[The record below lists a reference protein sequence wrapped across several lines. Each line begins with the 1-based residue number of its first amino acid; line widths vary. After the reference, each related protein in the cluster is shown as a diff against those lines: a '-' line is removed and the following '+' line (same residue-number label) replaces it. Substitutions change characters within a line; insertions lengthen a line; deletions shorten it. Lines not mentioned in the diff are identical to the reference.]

1 MTKDL
6 DLICVGELSTAH
18 GIKGYMKLRS
28 FTEIADDIF
37 EYSPHYT
44 KDGGEINFKKKGVL
58 NNNAFI
64 VQVSGI
70 NNRNEAEF
78 IKGTEIYIDRSQLPD
93 LNEEEGFYHTDLI
106 GLDIKDDKTG
116 KVLGKIKHIHDFGAG
131 DVVEIDFLEKKDVT
145 DFPFTEEI
153 FPQINIEEGYVT
165 FTEPEYLIGKGK

>member
-37 EYSPHYT
+37 EYTPRFT
-44 KDGGEINFKKKGVL
+44 KDGENIVFKKKGIL

-70 NNRNEAEF
+70 NNRNEAESA
-78 IKGTEIYIDRSQLPD
+78 KGTEIYIDKSQLPD
-93 LNEEEGFYHTDLI
+93 LSEEEGLYYTDLI
-106 GLDIKDDKTG
+106 DLNVKDNKTG
-116 KVLGKIKHIHDFGAG
+116 EVLGKVKHIHDFGAG
-131 DVVEIDFLEKKDVT
+131 EVVEIDFLEKKDVT

-153 FPQINIEEGYVT
+153 FPKINVEEGYIT
-165 FTEPEYLIGKGK
+165 FNEPEYLIGKSK